1 MVIFVRALSFLT
13 SYSCFVARM
22 ESITHVP
29 HLFSM
34 KHIFLE
40 ENTAALSIQK
50 KEEKI
55 EFEQSSWRHKIQ
67 LIKVMCLIDNSK
79 Y

>member
-1 MVIFVRALSFLT
+1 MA
-13 SYSCFVARM
+13 
-22 ESITHVP
+22 SITHVP
-29 HLFSM
+29 HLLSM
-34 KHIFLE
+34 KHVFLE
-40 ENTAALSIQK
+40 ENTASLSIQK

-67 LIKVMCLIDNSK
+67 LMKVLCLIDNSK

>member
-1 MVIFVRALSFLT
+1 MIQIII
-13 SYSCFVARM
+13 RM
-22 ESITHVP
+22 ASITHVP
-29 HLFSM
+29 HLLSM
-34 KHIFLE
+34 KHVFLE
-40 ENTAALSIQK
+40 ENTASLSIQK

-67 LIKVMCLIDNSK
+67 LMKVLCLIDNSK

>member
-1 MVIFVRALSFLT
+1 
-13 SYSCFVARM
+13 M

-40 ENTAALSIQK
+40 ENTASLSIQK
-50 KEEKI
+50 KERKKKF
-55 EFEQSSWRHKIQ
+55 EFEQSFWRYKIR
-67 LIKVMCLIDNSK
+67 
-79 Y
+79 

>member
-1 MVIFVRALSFLT
+1 MA
-13 SYSCFVARM
+13 
-22 ESITHVP
+22 SITCVP
-29 HLFSM
+29 HLFSV

-40 ENTAALSIQK
+40 ENAASLSIQK
-50 KEEKI
+50 KERKKKF
-55 EFEQSSWRHKIQ
+55 EFEQLSWRHKIQ

>member
-1 MVIFVRALSFLT
+1 MIQIII
-13 SYSCFVARM
+13 RM
-22 ESITHVP
+22 ASITHVP
-29 HLFSM
+29 HLLSM
-34 KHIFLE
+34 KHVFLE
-40 ENTAALSIQK
+40 ENTASLSIQK

-67 LIKVMCLIDNSK
+67 LMKVLCLIDNSN